1 MEYVNIKDQPNLV
14 KDPVT
19 GQIINNN
26 EFEYNQYVAR
36 RAARKVE
43 KEKQLNTEVNL
54 KNIKSDLDDMK
65 TEMTEIKTL
74 LNELV
79 SKWHIF

>member
-43 KEKQLNTEVNL
+43 KEKQLNAEVNL

-65 TEMTEIKTL
+65 TEMIEIKTL